1 MTRAVG
7 TTFLAILCFALG
19 AAVQRYYDTRRIAVT
34 TPPPPQPAAAVV
46 DFAGEP
52 LWAYGFDAVR
62 KAGETAAPQNPP
74 TRDLRP
80 NEDAVEQTRLRTLP
94 GSAATYSLVDVR
106 DGSNVIDWFPRDH
119 PLPLPGIIQRGPAG
133 LGKVTRGCGS
143 CHLPNGQGR
152 PENAPPAALPVAY
165 FIRQIHDF
173 RNGLRRS
180 ADPRKPNTNTMI
192 DLAKGMTDDEVEEAA
207 KYFAA
212 IAYRPWTR
220 VVETDLVPTTRIVGN
235 LFLATSEERIEPIAG
250 RIVEVPEREEQTELY
265 RNPHVGFVAY
275 VPPGSVEKGKDLV
288 TTGGMR
294 VVGNTIIQG
303 KTTPCVTCHG
313 LDLMGVADVPPIA
326 GRSPSYIVR
335 QMWDI
340 QQGTRNGSAVQLMK
354 MAIGRLTNEDLVSVA
369 AYVSSRP
376 PIRDPHPTETSRRE
390 PAPGSESSVPS
401 ERLSIGERTGS
412 DRVAEVLAQNRR
424 RSKPHLGGHVLD

>member
-1 MTRAVG
+1 VKRSLG
-7 TTFLAILCFALG
+7 TILLALICFALG
-19 AAVQRYYDTRRIAVT
+19 AAVQRYYDTHRGAGASVAQQ
-34 TPPPPQPAAAVV
+34 TPPSAAAAV
-46 DFAGEP
+46 DFSSEP
-52 LWAYGFDAVR
+52 LWAYGFTTVR
-62 KAGETAAPQNPP
+62 KPGETAAPQSPP

-80 NEDAVEQTRLRTLP
+80 NEDKNEQTRPRTVA
-94 GSAATYSLVDVR
+94 GSTATYSVVDVR
-106 DGSNVIDWFPRDH
+106 DGSNVIDWFPSDH
-119 PLPLPGIIQRGPAG
+119 PLPMPDVIRRGPSG
-133 LGKVTRGCGS
+133 MGKLMRGCGS

-152 PENAPPAALPVAY
+152 PENAPPAALPLAY

-173 RNGLRRS
+173 RAGLRRS

-207 KYFAA
+207 TYFAG

-220 VVETDLVPTTRIVGN
+220 VVEADLVPTTRIVGN
-235 LFLATSEERIEPIAG
+235 LFLPTSEAPTEPIGG
-250 RIVEVPEREEQTELY
+250 RIIEVPENEEQTELY
-265 RNPHVGFVAY
+265 RNPRVGFVAY
-275 VPPGSVEKGKDLV
+275 VPRGSLDKGKDLV

-335 QMWDI
+335 QLWDI
-340 QQGTRNGSAVQLMK
+340 QQGTRNGLAVQLMK
-354 MAIGRLTNEDLVSVA
+354 MAIVNLTPEHLVSVA

-376 PIRDPHPTETSRRE
+376 AVRATTATEARRVE
-390 PAPGSESSVPS
+390 PANGAVSLLKSPSGVP
-401 ERLSIGERTGS
+401 RGRAVPARRPAI
-412 DRVAEVLAQNRR
+412 AE
-424 RSKPHLGGHVLD
+424 